1 MKTTRTAQYLV
12 MIGSASCMIE
22 GSVTYAAAEANI
34 SCRFARVKSAR
45 IAVKIRVE
53 TSSTPIMIPVD
64 EPSCDE
70 CVRRSR
76 I

>member
-1 MKTTRTAQYLV
+1 MKTTRTAQYLRMTV
-12 MIGSASCMIE
+12 SASCIIE
-22 GSVTYAAAEANI
+22 SSVTYAAADANI
-34 SCRFARVKSAR
+34 SCRFALVKSAR
-45 IAVKIRVE
+45 MAVKISVK
-53 TSSTPIMIPVD
+53 TSSIPIMIPMD